1 MSGLT
6 RYESRVLRMIRRGAQ
21 TYRDRDR
28 PHYIVFEHPGMET
41 FRTAEYMIRRLQGQ
55 RLIAPGTN
63 MLRLELTQEGIASL
77 DGSRHESKSTL
88 PATLVGTARTVVV
101 AKLQELRR
109 EGFPSPVDGLLAI
122 AFETDETGQA
132 WAQPLDVRIQCMIA
146 AAPYCQPKL
155 QATIAK
161 IADGKQSH
169 ADWVKEMK
177 EEIYGAG
184 NGSIEGNGKGRL
196 Q

>member
-6 RYESRVLRMIRRGAQ
+6 RYESRVLRMVRRGAQ

-28 PHYIVFEHPGMET
+28 PQFIVFEHPGMET

-63 MLRLELTQEGIASL
+63 MLRLELTQEGFARL
-77 DGSRHESKSTL
+77 DGSPHEGKPQL
-88 PATLVGTARTVVV
+88 PAGLMVSARTKAM

-109 EGFPSPVDGLLAI
+109 EGFADPVDTLLAI
-122 AFETDETGQA
+122 AYETNEDGDWKHSLEI
-132 WAQPLDVRIQCMIA
+132 RIQCLTN
-146 AAPYCQPKL
+146 AAPYCRPKL
-155 QATIAK
+155 QAIIAK
-161 IADGKQSH
+161 LQGEGKGH
-169 ADWVKEMK
+169 ADWVKELR
-177 EEIYGAG
+177 EEMEGG
-184 NGSIEGNGKGRL
+184 GSEVIKGNGKARL